1 MTNQT
6 SHSVI
11 VLFNTN
17 VFSVAWNVHSYVAQR
32 LNNVSNS
39 AQVQFLNGPL
49 MYIKNNDSR
58 RNQGT
63 KNKISTLESVGLYW
77 PSASIRIIP
86 GDECKLK
93 TGVQVRLCETMKPTS
108 STSWKKM
115 AHNNVIIMIMIIGIV
130 IIISQQSQSENHP
143 VCMESSHFVNVLSV
157 QRLLRPG
164 RCSAGWQSVLPSVHI
179 HCMYILLN
187 VLGH

>member
-1 MTNQT
+1 M
-6 SHSVI
+6 
-11 VLFNTN
+11 
-17 VFSVAWNVHSYVAQR
+17 FSVWHEMYTGYVAQR

-49 MYIKNNDSR
+49 MYIKNNDRR

-77 PSASIRIIP
+77 PSARRMQTKNSSAS
-86 GDECKLK
+86 EA
-93 TGVQVRLCETMKPTS
+93 VWNHETNLIYFM
-108 STSWKKM
+108 KKM

-164 RCSAGWQSVLPSVHI
+164 RCSAGWQPVLPSVHI